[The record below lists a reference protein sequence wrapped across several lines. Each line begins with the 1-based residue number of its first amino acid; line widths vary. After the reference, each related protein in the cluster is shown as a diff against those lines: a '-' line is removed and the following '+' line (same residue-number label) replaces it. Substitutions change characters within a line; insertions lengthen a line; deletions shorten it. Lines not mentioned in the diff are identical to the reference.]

1 MDNLEFA
8 EVKTKNFVQMMNDC
22 KFVQKTLF
30 LVSENDNWANAFTS
44 GRNIPNVKMLP
55 VAEVNPIDLA
65 NADTVVLTEA
75 AVKNL
80 EEAYA

>member
-1 MDNLEFA
+1 MDSLEFA
-8 EVKTKNFVQMMNDC
+8 EVKSKNCVQMMDAC
-22 KFVQKTLF
+22 KLVQTTLF
-30 LVSENDNWANAFTS
+30 LVSEDDNWANAFTS
-44 GRNIPNVKMLP
+44 GHNIPNVKMLP
-55 VAEVNPIDLA
+55 VAEINPIDLA